1 MTLGAFVDLG
11 VDPEALRRE
20 LGKLGIEGWDL
31 RFERDQRGGISGTHA
46 VVDLGDETPLVQDDA
61 PSHTHDDAQSH
72 THGDAQSHTHDGTHH
87 HTHDDPH
94 SHTHDG
100 AHHHTQN
107 DTHPHTQEHTH
118 GDNQN
123 HEGGQHSRGRTW
135 KDIRAI
141 IQGSALSEGA
151 KKRALDIFTRIA
163 EAEAQVHGH
172 PVDEVAFHEV
182 GALDSIIDIVGAAIC
197 LDLVKPDRITCGD
210 VELGGGTVRCAHGI
224 LPVPAP
230 ATVILTR
237 GMPVK
242 TGGFNKEMTTPT
254 GAAILASMVDEFTDV
269 RSFREIKTGYGIGTR
284 KMERPNL
291 LRISLREEEPDKNT
305 ITARETALQVA
316 RETALQVAEA
326 APWKTEELTL
336 MEANIDDM
344 SGEALGFLMESLF
357 AAGALD
363 VTFTSCVMKKSRP
376 GTIVSVLSGPEKLN
390 SLRETLFRKS
400 TTIGF
405 RETPVRRL
413 SLRREEDQLG
423 PDLGNSR
430 RKTVFYGTEKLRSK
444 VEFEDRARLARERN
458 ISLEEAERII
468 KDGFAGK

>member
-1 MTLGAFVDLG
+1 MKTLHFDCSAGISGDMTLGAFMDLG
-11 VDPEALRRE
+11 VDPEALRTE
-20 LGKLGIEGWDL
+20 LGKLGIEGWEL

-61 PSHTHDDAQSH
+61 PSHTHDGAQPH

-87 HTHDDPH
+87 HTHNDAH
-94 SHTHDG
+94 SHTHD
-100 AHHHTQN
+100 
-107 DTHPHTQEHTH
+107 DTHTNVPHPTQEHTH
-118 GDNQN
+118 GG
-123 HEGGQHSRGRTW
+123 GGQHSHGRTW

-163 EAEAQVHGH
+163 EAEAQVHGRS
-172 PVDEVAFHEV
+172 VEEVSFHEV

-197 LDLVKPDRITCGD
+197 LDLIKPDRVTCGE

-291 LRISLREEEPDKNT
+291 LRISLREEDPGKNT
-305 ITARETALQVA
+305 ITALQN
-316 RETALQVAEA
+316 AEA

-363 VTFTSCVMKKSRP
+363 VTFTPCVMKKSRP
-376 GTIVSVLSGPEKLN
+376 GTIVSVLTGPEKLN
-390 SLRETLFRKS
+390 PLRETLFRKS

-423 PDLGNSR
+423 PDLGNAR
-430 RKTVFYGTEKLRSK
+430 RKTVFYGAEKLRSK
-444 VEFEDRARLARERN
+444 VEFEDRAALARERN